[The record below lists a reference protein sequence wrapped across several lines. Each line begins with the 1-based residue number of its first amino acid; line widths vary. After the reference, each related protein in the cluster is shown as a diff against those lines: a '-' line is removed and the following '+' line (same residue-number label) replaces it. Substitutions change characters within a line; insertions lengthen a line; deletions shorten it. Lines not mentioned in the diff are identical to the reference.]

1 MPQNVIKH
9 VQQMD
14 TLPKLQ
20 ERLAK
25 KYPDTLIY
33 LPDLLKEYPWDLV
46 LNYPWDKIYGNY
58 YITGRLKAVQFISS
72 TSDNDPVTVI
82 NKIKQTKEFFEKLV
96 KLNVLTVGASRNEYS
111 YTPVLPQIWQNNLK
125 DTIERTLVNYATS
138 NNIYSIAF
146 SNCLIKQKLLKDP
159 NIQLFNL
166 EAEKAYKFAYQQ
178 NKSLLQIYWDLK
190 KNASIKMDAQIK
202 NAYNTIKSNLTN
214 DSYYDTGRWFRSESI
229 DLAYFLNLKHQ
240 SILDLSD
247 ELQNYPQIITYPDFL
262 KMTADLDMDRLF
274 LDQHFKPVSLGFCK
288 MDQTIKFKTDDF
300 ALAFNNYQQITI
312 PKNQV
317 FESDTILCL
326 TNPVTYKH
334 NLYLYD
340 KKTQN
345 YYFIMRAY
353 V

>member
-20 ERLAK
+20 KRLAK

-46 LNYPWDKIYGNY
+46 LNYPWNKIYDH
-58 YITGRLKAVQFISS
+58 YITGRLKAVQFISAD
-72 TSDNDPVTVI
+72 SDNDPLTVL
-82 NKIKQTKEFFEKLV
+82 NKIKQTKKFFEKLV
-96 KLNVLTVGASRNEYS
+96 KLNVLAVGTPRNEYS
-111 YTPVLPQIWQNNLK
+111 YAPVLPQIWQNNLK

-138 NNIYSIAF
+138 NNTYYIIY
-146 SNCLIKQKLLKDP
+146 NNRLIKQKLLKDP
-159 NIQLFNL
+159 NIQLSVL
-166 EAEKAYKFAYQQ
+166 EDEKAYKFAYQQ
-178 NKSLLQIYWDLK
+178 NKVLLQIYWDLK
-190 KNASIKMDAQIK
+190 KKTSIKMDAQIK
-202 NAYNTIKSNLTN
+202 HAYNTIKSNLTN
-214 DSYYDTGRWFRSESI
+214 DSYYNAGRWFRSESI
-229 DLAYFLNLKHQ
+229 DLANFLNLKHQ
-240 SILDLSD
+240 SILDLSN
-247 ELQNYPQIITYPDFL
+247 ELKNYPQIITYPGFL
-262 KMTADLDMDRLF
+262 KMTDDLDMDRLF
-274 LDQHFKPVSLGFCK
+274 LDQHFKPVNLGFCRLN
-288 MDQTIKFKTDDF
+288 QAIKFKTDDF
-300 ALAFNNYQQITI
+300 TLAFNNYQQIKI

-326 TNPVTYKH
+326 TDPATYKH